1 VYYMF
6 LLMNQLLC
14 STTGFF
20 INFKLLIANLLKIRM
35 KQEWILLKLLLC
47 SWILISCNEEEP
59 DALFPIPNEK
69 QLEWFNMEYY
79 GFIHFGPN
87 TFTGNEWGHGDEN
100 PDVFNPTAIDTD
112 QWARICKEAGM
123 KGIVLT
129 AKHHDGFCLW
139 PSNYSTHTVRESK
152 WMDGKGDILKML
164 SASCKKYDLKL
175 GIYLSP
181 WDMNHPDF
189 TTDKYNDVYVE
200 TIKEVLANYGDIFE
214 FWYDGGDTGKNG
226 KKQIYDWERFDE
238 VIRKY
243 QPDIMINGCR
253 DLRWVGNEEGIAP
266 TTCWATMD
274 MDSLTKAGAKGDG
287 SILSLYGTGVE
298 NGERWSPAECDV
310 SIRPGW
316 FYRPNEDDKVKS
328 VTELFDIYMCSVGRN
343 STLILNIPPDPRG
356 LIPEKEERHLIQLK
370 KYLEECFQ
378 TDLAAKAKVRATN
391 SRRGPKFSVK
401 NVLSPTGYWATKDSI
416 LKASIFFEWDKPQ
429 IVNAVLLQEYIRLG
443 QRIRKFSVE
452 ARLGGKWEKISEGTT
467 IGHKHILRFEDVLTD
482 KLRVNIEDA
491 KAAITMARIGIYNF
505 PPLIKD
511 PKVYRTADGIV
522 SIENEMSFGE
532 IRYTTDGSDP
542 TSRSSLY
549 TGSFPLKKASCLKY
563 MWLSPEDGRRSGI
576 LIQKFEDIK
585 NLWKVVSADKQSN
598 LKGAARKTIDGDPTT
613 YWLTEKNSHPHY
625 LVIDMGEK
633 KIFRGFSYLP
643 RQDGNRQ
650 GNISEYSLF
659 VSEDNNQWSLV
670 IDHGKFSNIANNPVL
685 QNVYF
690 DRSVKAQFLK
700 FVTHKDNYSLEDS
713 KSLGLAAIAEIDVIT
728 E

>member
-1 VYYMF
+1 MF
-6 LLMNQLLC
+6 LLMNQLLY
-14 STTGFF
+14 TITGFF
-20 INFKLLIANLLKIRM
+20 INFKFLIANLLKIKM
-35 KQEWILLKLLLC
+35 EQEWILLKLLLC
-47 SWILISCNEEEP
+47 SWIFISCNEEEP

-112 QWARICKEAGM
+112 QWARVCKEAGM

-139 PSNYSTHTVRESK
+139 PSDYSTHTVRESK

-200 TIKEVLANYGDIFE
+200 TIKEVLTNYGDIFE

-226 KKQIYDWERFDE
+226 KKQIYDWERFDKI
-238 VIRKY
+238 IRKY

-370 KYLEECFQ
+370 NIWKNAFRQIWQRKPKCVQQIVEE
-378 TDLAAKAKVRATN
+378 
-391 SRRGPKFSVK
+391 
-401 NVLSPTGYWATKDSI
+401 VLS
-416 LKASIFFEWDKPQ
+416 
-429 IVNAVLLQEYIRLG
+429 
-443 QRIRKFSVE
+443 
-452 ARLGGKWEKISEGTT
+452 
-467 IGHKHILRFEDVLTD
+467 
-482 KLRVNIEDA
+482 
-491 KAAITMARIGIYNF
+491 
-505 PPLIKD
+505 
-511 PKVYRTADGIV
+511 
-522 SIENEMSFGE
+522 
-532 IRYTTDGSDP
+532 
-542 TSRSSLY
+542 
-549 TGSFPLKKASCLKY
+549 
-563 MWLSPEDGRRSGI
+563 
-576 LIQKFEDIK
+576 
-585 NLWKVVSADKQSN
+585 
-598 LKGAARKTIDGDPTT
+598 
-613 YWLTEKNSHPHY
+613 
-625 LVIDMGEK
+625 
-633 KIFRGFSYLP
+633 
-643 RQDGNRQ
+643 
-650 GNISEYSLF
+650 
-659 VSEDNNQWSLV
+659 
-670 IDHGKFSNIANNPVL
+670 
-685 QNVYF
+685 
-690 DRSVKAQFLK
+690 FL
-700 FVTHKDNYSLEDS
+700 
-713 KSLGLAAIAEIDVIT
+713 
-728 E
+728 